1 MFENRTYR
9 QQHRKKGL
17 TAFEITVKE
26 TNLNI
31 QAGTDLSKTAV
42 KAVLDC
48 RNTIE
53 NYIRFNSAF
62 ARSLIPLPLPD
73 TAPEIIRKMILAGQL
88 ARVGPMAAVAGTI
101 AQYTGI
107 RLLEETGEVLVENG
121 GDIFVKSD
129 TKTRFTIYAG
139 DSPFSMTCGIE
150 IKKQEHAYGICTSS
164 GTLGHSKSFGTAD
177 AAMVFSNSC
186 ALADA
191 AATALGNRINK
202 YDDIQAALDWGKTI
216 DGVRGMVIIK
226 GEKIGMSGQDLKLI
240 RL

>member
-9 QQHRKKGL
+9 HHHQKEGL

-31 QAGTDLSKTAV
+31 QAGTDLSETAV
-42 KAVLDC
+42 KTVLDC

-53 NYIRFNSAF
+53 NYICLNPKF
-62 ARSLIPLPLPD
+62 ARSLTPLPLPD
-73 TAPEIIRKMILAGQL
+73 TAPEIIREMILAGQL

-107 RLLEETGEVLVENG
+107 RLLEKTGQVLVENG

-139 DSPFSMTCGIE
+139 KSPFSMTCGIE
-150 IKKQEHAYGICTSS
+150 IKKQEQAYGICTSS

-186 ALADA
+186 SLADA
-191 AATALGNRINK
+191 AATALGNRIKKSN
-202 YDDIQAALDWGKTI
+202 DIQAALDWGKTI
-216 DGVRGMVIIK
+216 DGIRGMVIIK
-226 GEKIGMSGQDLKLI
+226 GKKIGMFGQDLKLVS
-240 RL
+240 L